1 MEAKWIEAENEQQM
15 GRLGAQLMCEQVAG
29 KPSSVLLLPTGET
42 PVPVY
47 HRLAELYRLGELD
60 WKNVHTV
67 NLDEYIPLSP
77 THPQSYHAFMKK
89 ELFDPIGLTGEQ
101 TRLPRGDA
109 PDLEAECRSYDEH
122 IRCLGGID
130 FALLGV
136 GHNGHIGFNEPGD
149 SFSAGTHVVDLTPST
164 RQANARFFASVD
176 EVPTKAMTM
185 GIEQIMQARRI
196 LLLCGADKREIV
208 ESAFSGPITP
218 RNPVSVLR
226 LHRHVTVVHCWH
238 R

>member
-1 MEAKWIEAENEQQM
+1 M
-15 GRLGAQLMCEQVAG
+15 
-29 KPSSVLLLPTGET
+29 
-42 PVPVY
+42 
-47 HRLAELYRLGELD
+47 
-60 WKNVHTV
+60 
-67 NLDEYIPLSP
+67 
-77 THPQSYHAFMKK
+77 
-89 ELFDPIGLTGEQ
+89 
-101 TRLPRGDA
+101 
-109 PDLEAECRSYDEH
+109 
-122 IRCLGGID
+122 
-130 FALLGV
+130 
-136 GHNGHIGFNEPGD
+136 
-149 SFSAGTHVVDLTPST
+149 VDLTPST

-208 ESAFSGPITP
+208 QSAFSGPITP

>member
-1 MEAKWIEAENEQQM
+1 MGTKWIEALNVLEM
-15 GRLGAQLMCEQVAG
+15 GRIGAQIMCEQVAQ
-29 KPSSVLLLPTGET
+29 KTASVLLLPTGQT
-42 PVPVY
+42 PVTVY
-47 HRLAELYRLGELD
+47 DCLAGLYRQGKLN
-60 WKNVHTV
+60 WQSVHTV
-67 NLDEYIPLSP
+67 NLDEYASLPP

-89 ELFDPIGLTGEQ
+89 ELFDRVGLTKEQ

-109 PDLEAECRSYDEH
+109 PDLDAECHSYDRH
-122 IRCLGGID
+122 IQELGGVD

-164 RQANARFFASVD
+164 RQANARFFASID
-176 EVPTKAMTM
+176 EVPERAVTM
-185 GIEQIMQARRI
+185 GVEQIMQSRRI

-208 ESAFSGPITP
+208 EAAFTGLVTP

-226 LHRHVTVVHCWH
+226 LHRHVTIVHCW
-238 R
+238 RR